1 MRWWSFTIPIL
12 GGLNLLMGYESF
24 PNQDAKSLY
33 GVMWTFDG
41 EYPGSFL
48 SAEFSGEGDLLL
60 KINADLG
67 VLKLGDSK
75 NE

>member
-1 MRWWSFTIPIL
+1 
-12 GGLNLLMGYESF
+12 
-24 PNQDAKSLY
+24 
-33 GVMWTFDG
+33 MWTFDG

-48 SAEFSGEGDLLL
+48 SAEFSGKGDLTV

-67 VLKLGDSK
+67 ILKLGDSK